1 MKFSYTTTAVLALLG
16 AAASRA
22 QNSAPGPEDATFS
35 TNVKVVNVL
44 ATVRDK
50 RGMLRND
57 LARDDFSI
65 LENGHPQDVK
75 YFSRESDLPL
85 TVGLL
90 VDTSMSQEHVV
101 QDERGAS
108 FRFLDQVLR
117 RRDDRVFIEQ
127 FDMAVMPRVGLTS
140 SRLELDE
147 ALSLVDTPSRRDLK
161 MQTGGGTL
169 LYDAI
174 VQACRE
180 TMAGQKGRKAVVV
193 LTDGVDEGSQATLK
207 DAIEAAQ
214 RTETMIYAILFAE
227 PGWYGM
233 SALGRLGEANGR
245 SVLSQMA
252 RDTGGGYFEVSRRIT
267 IAAVFARIEE
277 ELRSEYSLGFVSDA
291 PVTISGFRK
300 LQVAVKEKGLS
311 VQARDRYW
319 AAR

>member
-1 MKFSYTTTAVLALLG
+1 MQWRAATAVAAVAG
-16 AAASRA
+16 MAAASVA
-22 QNSAPGPEDATFS
+22 WGQEAEATFS

-57 LARDDFSI
+57 LAKEDFTI
-65 LENGHPQDVK
+65 LENGREQEVK

-90 VDTSMSQEHVV
+90 VDTSMSQQHVV

-108 FRFLDQVLR
+108 FRFLDQVLK

-127 FDMAVMPRVGLTS
+127 FDMAVMPKVGLTS
-140 SRLELDE
+140 SRVELDE

-169 LYDAI
+169 LYDAV

-193 LTDGVDEGSQATLK
+193 LTDGVDEGSEATLK

-214 RTETMIYAILFAE
+214 RTETMVYAILFSE

-233 SALGRLGEANGR
+233 SALGRIGSSGR
-245 SVLSQMA
+245 SVLSQLA
-252 RDTGGGYFEVSRRIT
+252 RDTGGGYFEISGKVT
-267 IAAVFARIEE
+267 IMAVFARIEE
-277 ELRSEYSLGFVSDA
+277 ELRSEYSLGFVSDT
-291 PVTISGFRK
+291 PVTIAGFRK
-300 LQVAVKEKGLS
+300 LQVSVKEKGLG
-311 VQARDRYW
+311 VQARERYW